1 MTAGLAPPN
10 MRKACPKYAKVSQK
24 RTKRIN
30 LSNHTNI
37 KQALCCVRFNLDVK
51 LSTFRNKIDC
61 RAFTCRFRAS
71 LKHFLSAVFAF
82 CIAYCFLTD
91 FLSSFAQGL
100 FLLAKLVLQL
110 CLNICMFIICNSR
123 FLFLSESIYAFALIE
138 GMEILRNNALFSWCF
153 LSYQQL

>member
-1 MTAGLAPPN
+1 
-10 MRKACPKYAKVSQK
+10 MRKFRRKEPREKITGYW
-24 RTKRIN
+24 I
-30 LSNHTNI
+30 LPNHKNI
-37 KQALCCVRFNLDVK
+37 KQPLCCVRFNFDVK
-51 LSTFRNKIDC
+51 LSTFTNKIDC

-71 LKHFLSAVFAF
+71 WKHFLSAVFAF

-123 FLFLSESIYAFALIE
+123 FLFLSESMFTKA
-138 GMEILRNNALFSWCF
+138 
-153 LSYQQL
+153 